1 MASLLV
7 DIYVSYNY
15 IGSGTRH
22 LNCESITNLVY
33 SLTNENMVEG
43 NVVLLFIGAF
53 QSIKMILF
61 IDIM

>member
-1 MASLLV
+1 MFL
-7 DIYVSYNY
+7 I
-15 IGSGTRH
+15 ITSG
-22 LNCESITNLVY
+22 ESITNLVY
-33 SLTNENMVEG
+33 SLTNENMVER